1 LPAVVLGNVSRRTWL
16 PKKRKKKEKKW
27 GENEMEETWENNKQK
42 MSCYFVWLKSDHV
55 IKKVKRDWLR
65 KASDKT
71 RLLEKGL
78 PGDNFRSKIWI
89 QQKETLLLFDMLTRN
104 SVYPL
109 YALALWSLSFFCE
122 ENNIIRMNEI
132 QIAVN
137 FGVPTAMINLV
148 ALL

>member
-1 LPAVVLGNVSRRTWL
+1 
-16 PKKRKKKEKKW
+16 
-27 GENEMEETWENNKQK
+27 MEETWENNKQK

-55 IKKVKRDWLR
+55 IKKVKCDWLR

-137 FGVPTAMINLV
+137 FGVPTEMINLV
-148 ALL
+148 ELL